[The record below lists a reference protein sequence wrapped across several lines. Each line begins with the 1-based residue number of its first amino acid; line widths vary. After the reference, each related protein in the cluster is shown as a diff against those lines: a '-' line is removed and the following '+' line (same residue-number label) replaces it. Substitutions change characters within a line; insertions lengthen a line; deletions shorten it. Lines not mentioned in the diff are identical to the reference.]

1 MGPQTKSREGGML
14 GWIGNLGP
22 RFFLYS
28 LVIVA
33 TPFGAFGQTTPV
45 ASTPPASKSTPPAD
59 NMDMSD
65 MNMSGMDMSGTAMA
79 GDLGAYSMARDG
91 SGTSWQPDSAPMQGL
106 HRRIGDWAT
115 MLHGYGTLVYDDQ
128 GGPRGT
134 DKTFFESMLMGMG
147 QRPLD
152 GGTLTLRAM
161 VSLDPLMGSNGYPLL
176 LQTGETANGRT
187 ALVDR
192 QHPHNAVMELG
203 GIYSRPIAKSVSTFI
218 YVAWPGEP
226 ALGPVTFMHR
236 FSGAANPEAPITHHW
251 LDSTHT
257 SSGVV
262 TLGLIDGPLK
272 LEASSFTGRE
282 PNQNRWNIDH
292 PTFDSWSSR
301 ATVNPTANLSFQLSG
316 GWLHSPE
323 QLTPNV
329 DQWRTTASGTY
340 NLPLPKGNWQTT
352 VAWGRDRNMPGH
364 RLDAALVESAASH
377 GADTVFFR
385 AEYAQKD
392 ELFDDDPTSPLF
404 ARVFDVADYT
414 AGYFHSFPLIGRLAL
429 DAGGLFSRY
438 TLPTALN
445 ATYGADPV
453 SFMLFARVRID

>member
-1 MGPQTKSREGGML
+1 VRLAFAGALTAAAAAAPISVFAQTAPAPDMAGMA
-14 GWIGNLGP
+14 GMQAPI
-22 RFFLYS
+22 
-28 LVIVA
+28 A
-33 TPFGAFGQTTPV
+33 A
-45 ASTPPASKSTPPAD
+45 APPPSKAAPPPD
-59 NMDMSD
+59 
-65 MNMSGMDMSGTAMA
+65 GMDMSGMMMSGMTMA
-79 GDLGAYSMARDG
+79 GDLGAYPMTRDA
-91 SGTSWQPDSAPMQGL
+91 SGTSWQPDSAPMPGL
-106 HRRIGDWAT
+106 HGQVGDWST

-128 GGPRGT
+128 GGPRGA

-152 GGTLTLRAM
+152 GGTLTLRGM

-176 LQTGETANGRT
+176 LQTGETADGRT

-192 QHPHNAVMELG
+192 QHPHNAVMELAG
-203 GIYSRPIAKSVSTFI
+203 VYSHPIAKSLSTFV

-236 FSGAANPEAPITHHW
+236 FAGEANPEAPITHHW

-262 TLGLIDGPLK
+262 TFGVIDRPFK

-301 ATVNPTANLSFQLSG
+301 ATVNPTANLSFQLSA

-340 NLPLPKGNWQTT
+340 NLPLPRGNWQTT

-364 RLDAALVESAASH
+364 RLDAALFESAASY

-392 ELFDDDPTSPLF
+392 ELFDDDPTSPLYG
-404 ARVFDVADYT
+404 RMFDVADYT
-414 AGYFHSFPLIGRLAL
+414 TGYFHTFPLLKGLAF

-453 SFMLFARVRID
+453 SFMLFTRVRID

>member
-1 MGPQTKSREGGML
+1 ML
-14 GWIGNLGP
+14 GRIQNLGL
-22 RFFLYS
+22 RFRGLS
-28 LVIVA
+28 AGLVA
-33 TPFGAFGQTTPV
+33 LSAPFSVFAQT
-45 ASTPPASKSTPPAD
+45 APPALKASPPSG
-59 NMDMSD
+59 NMDMPG
-65 MNMSGMDMSGTAMA
+65 MNMAGMSMPGMDMSGMSMA
-79 GDLGAYSMARDG
+79 GDLGAYSMTRDA
-91 SGTSWQPDSAPMQGL
+91 SGTSWQPDSAPMEGL
-106 HRRIGDWAT
+106 HRQLGDWST

-128 GGPRGT
+128 GGPRGA

-147 QRPLD
+147 QRPLN

-161 VSLDPLMGSNGYPLL
+161 VSLDPLMGPNGYPLL

-203 GIYSRPIAKSVSTFI
+203 GVYSHPITKSVSTFL

-236 FSGAANPEAPITHHW
+236 FSGEVDPAAPITHHW

-262 TLGLIDGPLK
+262 TLGVTDGPFK
-272 LEASSFTGRE
+272 LETSSFTGRE

-301 ATVNPTANLSFQLSG
+301 ATVNPTANLSFQVSA

-340 NLPLPKGNWQTT
+340 NLPLPKGNWQTLL
-352 VAWGRDRNMPGH
+352 AWGRDRNCRETGWTPCCSKAPPAM
-364 RLDAALVESAASH
+364 AAIRSSSAPNTLRRTNCSTTIPPAPCSAA
-377 GADTVFFR
+377 
-385 AEYAQKD
+385 Y
-392 ELFDDDPTSPLF
+392 LTSWNIPP
-404 ARVFDVADYT
+404 AISA
-414 AGYFHSFPLIGRLAL
+414 P
-429 DAGGLFSRY
+429 SR
-438 TLPTALN
+438 
-445 ATYGADPV
+445 
-453 SFMLFARVRID
+453 

>member
-1 MGPQTKSREGGML
+1 ML
-14 GWIGNLGP
+14 ARIQNLGL
-22 RFFLYS
+22 RFRWVS
-28 LVIVA
+28 AGLVA
-33 TPFGAFGQTTPV
+33 LSAPFSVFAQT
-45 ASTPPASKSTPPAD
+45 APPALKASPPSG
-59 NMDMSD
+59 NMDMSGMD
-65 MNMSGMDMSGTAMA
+65 TAGMNMPGMEMSGMAMT
-79 GDLGAYSMARDG
+79 GDLGAYPMTRDA
-91 SGTSWQPDSAPMQGL
+91 SGTSWQPDSAPMEGL
-106 HRRIGDWAT
+106 HRQLGDWST

-128 GGPRGT
+128 GGSRGA

-203 GIYSRPIAKSVSTFI
+203 AIYSHPISKAVSTFL

-236 FSGAANPEAPITHHW
+236 FSGDMDPAAPITHHW

-262 TLGLIDGPLK
+262 TLGVTDGPFK
-272 LEASSFTGRE
+272 LETSSFTGRE
-282 PNQNRWNIDH
+282 PNQNRGNIDH

-301 ATVNPTANLSFQLSG
+301 ATVNPTANLSFQVSA

-340 NLPLPKGNWQTT
+340 NLPLPKGNWQTLL
-352 VAWGRDRNMPGH
+352 AWGRDRNMPGN
-364 RLDAALVESAASH
+364 RLDAVLFESAASY
-377 GADTVFFR
+377 GRDTVFFR
-385 AEYAQKD
+385 TEYAQKD

-404 ARVFDVADYT
+404 GRVFDVVEYT
-414 AGYFHSFPLIGRLAL
+414 TGYFRTFPLARSLVF

-438 TLPTALN
+438 TLPTSLN
-445 ATYGADPV
+445 STYGSDPV
-453 SFMLFARVRID
+453 SFMLFTRVRID

>member
-1 MGPQTKSREGGML
+1 MRPKALAGAVLT
-14 GWIGNLGP
+14 
-22 RFFLYS
+22 S
-28 LVIVA
+28 LVTIA
-33 TPFGAFGQTTPV
+33 APFGVCAQTPE
-45 ASTPPASKSTPPAD
+45 P
-59 NMDMSD
+59 MQ
-65 MNMSGMDMSGTAMA
+65 GMDMSGMTTPSATMA
-79 GDLGAYSMARDG
+79 GDLGGYPMTRDA
-91 SGTSWQPDSAPMQGL
+91 SGTSWQPESAPMAGL
-106 HRRIGDWAT
+106 HRQVGDWAT

-128 GGPRGT
+128 GGPRGA

-152 GGTLTLRAM
+152 GGTLTLRGM
-161 VSLDPLMGSNGYPLL
+161 FSLDPLMGQNGYPLL

-187 ALVDR
+187 PLVDR

-203 GIYSRPIAKSVSTFI
+203 ALYSHKVAKAVSTFI

-236 FSGAANPEAPITHHW
+236 FSGEVNPEAPIDHHW

-257 SSGVV
+257 SSGVL
-262 TLGLIDGPLK
+262 TLGVTDGPFK

-301 ATVNPTANLSFQLSG
+301 VTVNPTANLSFQLSA

-323 QLTPNV
+323 QLTPQV

-340 NLPLPKGNWQTT
+340 NLPLPQGVWQTT
-352 VAWGRDRNMPGH
+352 LAWGRDRNMPGD
-364 RLDAALVESAASH
+364 RLDAVLFESAASH
-377 GADTVFFR
+377 GQDTVFLR
-385 AEYAQKD
+385 AEAAQKD
-392 ELFDDDPTSPLF
+392 ELFDEDPTSPF
-404 ARVFDVADYT
+404 FGRVFNVAKYS
-414 AGYFHSFPLIGRLAL
+414 AGYFRSFPLTHDLVL

-438 TLPTALN
+438 TLPNALDT
-445 ATYGADPV
+445 TYGSDPL
-453 SFMLFARVRID
+453 SFMLFTRVRID